1 MGRPGGAVGRFGP
14 SPHPLPGGP
23 SGRPL
28 PPPPLRLARPLD
40 SPGEVAPDAMTASR
54 GVCCQKRVL
63 AARRR
68 LRAMPSRRRRAS
80 SRPPRTFRI
89 FLKSNNNVNNYE
101 TEHIFLPGCCFPS
114 GEHPACFCRIG
125 EQRPL
130 MDPDTRT
137 VLNAAAS
144 TLVIS
149 SVRTGCVA
157 S

>member
-1 MGRPGGAVGRFGP
+1 MTPRPGEAAGPTLRKSELVRHVRVADGEAKPPEGPEPGAPSPPTTLKRCHVTRPLCVLPFFQPGRWRMGRPRGAVERFGP

-68 LRAMPSRRRRAS
+68 LRAMPSRRRGAS
-80 SRPPRTFRI
+80 SRPPRTF
-89 FLKSNNNVNNYE
+89 
-101 TEHIFLPGCCFPS
+101 
-114 GEHPACFCRIG
+114 
-125 EQRPL
+125 
-130 MDPDTRT
+130 
-137 VLNAAAS
+137 
-144 TLVIS
+144 
-149 SVRTGCVA
+149 
-157 S
+157 